1 MKQYFIGFFTGAC
14 LVVKNSKL
22 IKVISLVIL
31 LSSMYAQSNTENN
44 SFWIYTYSSEMKDY
58 QINAIEGNEL
68 VINNGSWDVKLPITD
83 IERISLSPGPS
94 GRGQFLGKN
103 LGACGG
109 MCVGFLAGVIVFPQ
123 SLGISGR
130 GINGLRSFIIAGA
143 LGGGYYGL
151 KMGGN
156 YLKADPEVLADMA
169 MWTLDEKKEWIQTNL
184 IY

>member
-1 MKQYFIGFFTGAC
+1 M
-14 LVVKNSKL
+14 VKNSKL
-22 IKVISLVIL
+22 IKIISPVIS

-83 IERISLSPGPS
+83 IERISLSPGPGS
-94 GRGQFLGKN
+94 RGQFLGKN
-103 LGACGG
+103 VGACGG
-109 MCVGFLAGVIVFPQ
+109 LLVGFIAGVIVFPR
-123 SLGISGR
+123 SDVNDEEISG
-130 GINGLRSFIIAGA
+130 LKVFIIAGA
-143 LGGGYYGL
+143 LGGGYFGR

-156 YLKADPEVLADMA
+156 YLKADPEILVDMT
-169 MWTLDEKKEWIQTNL
+169 MWTVVEKKEYIQTNL

>member
-1 MKQYFIGFFTGAC
+1 MKIARFFIITFL
-14 LVVKNSKL
+14 LVG
-22 IKVISLVIL
+22 L
-31 LSSMYAQSNTENN
+31 LPAQGELKQESY
-44 SFWIYTYSSEMKDY
+44 WIYTYSSEMKDY

-83 IERISLSPGPS
+83 IERIALSPGPS

-123 SLGISGR
+123 SLGVR
-130 GINGLRSFIIAGA
+130 EEGINGLRAFIIAGA
-143 LGGGYYGL
+143 LGGSYYGR

-156 YLKADPEVLADMA
+156 YLKADPEVLADMT
-169 MWTLDEKKEWIQTNL
+169 MWTLDEKKGWIQNNL
-184 IY
+184 INY

>member
-1 MKQYFIGFFTGAC
+1 M
-14 LVVKNSKL
+14 VNNSRL
-22 IKVISLVIL
+22 IKVVVLIISL
-31 LSSMYAQSNTENN
+31 SSINAQSNAVNN
-44 SFWIYTYSSEMKDY
+44 SYWIYTASSEMKD
-58 QINAIEGNEL
+58 IRIIGIEKDQL
-68 VINNGSWDVKLPITD
+68 VLNNGSWDVKVPLAD
-83 IERISLSPGPS
+83 IESIALSPGPS
-94 GRGQFLGKN
+94 SRGQFLGKN

-130 GINGLRSFIIAGA
+130 GINGLRAFIIAGA
-143 LGGGYYGL
+143 LGGGYFGR